1 MIFKNG
7 CEITL
12 SNHND
17 NQLES
22 VSSITLNQAVLQDG
36 MANRK
41 EKQIIY
47 SVEIITW
54 FSSVILLI
62 GDNSCLLERYLHKNC
77 FHLINHSIDL
87 A

>member
-1 MIFKNG
+1 
-7 CEITL
+7 
-12 SNHND
+12 
-17 NQLES
+17 
-22 VSSITLNQAVLQDG
+22 

-87 A
+87 ANQIKNNSKEEKKRDI